1 MFRRVTTRLPT
12 RGGMGYKPGWR
23 VAVANCTVALLG
35 LGGCATTD
43 VVRPMTAEEER
54 ELVDEIEALAD
65 RAGKLNDLAFPILAS
80 NVEAC
85 GKRVGVSIGASWIT
99 AADLEGWPNERRAV
113 AKRHFGVSGRPVLH
127 HVVDGGPA
135 ANAGLR
141 RWDAVVA
148 VDGKPLT
155 SGGEDRPDIAAI
167 VESAADDGRVDI
179 TYERDGETAS
189 AIVIAVTACDVG
201 VALVDD
207 EQPNAFADGRNVY
220 LTRGLYLTGAD
231 VDLQI
236 VVAHLLAHI
245 LKGHVVAEQTRR
257 AVGTAADIGVTVAV
271 NTLLVL
277 GAIGAGLGGEDVSD
291 LDMPWFHT
299 GGFFRELAGRMFS
312 HREER
317 EADELSLVMLER
329 AGVPRQAVV
338 DFWRDLAMEPGDLV
352 AFTERHPINAERL
365 ERLDAALAEAL
376 DERESPQPSE
386 PR

>member
-1 MFRRVTTRLPT
+1 MFRKITRRSPT
-12 RGGMGYKPGWR
+12 GDGMGDRPGLR
-23 VAVANCTVALLG
+23 AAAANCIAALLL

-43 VVRPMTAEEER
+43 AGKPMTAEEER
-54 ELVDEIEALAD
+54 ELIDEIEALAH

-80 NVEAC
+80 NVEVC
-85 GKRVGVSIGASWIT
+85 GKRVGASIGASWIT
-99 AADLEGWPNERRAV
+99 AADLDGWPKVRRAV
-113 AKRHFGVSGRPVLH
+113 AKRHFGVSERPVLH
-127 HVVDGGPA
+127 HVVEGGPA
-135 ANAGLR
+135 AKAGLR

-148 VDGKPLT
+148 VDGKPLP
-155 SGGEDRPDIAAI
+155 SGRGDRPDIAAI

-179 TYERDGETAS
+179 IYERDGETAT
-189 AIVIAVTACDVG
+189 AIVTPVTACEVG
-201 VALVDD
+201 VALVEDK
-207 EQPNAFADGRNVY
+207 QPNAFADGRNVY
-220 LTRGLYLTGAD
+220 LTTGLYLTGAD

-245 LKGHVVAEQTRR
+245 LKGHVAAEQTRR
-257 AVGTAADIGVTVAV
+257 AVGTAADVGVTVAV

-277 GAIGAGLGGEDVSD
+277 GAIGAGLGGEDVSN

-317 EADELSLVMLER
+317 EADELSLAMLER
-329 AGVPRQAVV
+329 AGVPPLAVV
-338 DFWRDLAMEPGDLV
+338 DFWRDLAMDPGDLV

-386 PR
+386 SR